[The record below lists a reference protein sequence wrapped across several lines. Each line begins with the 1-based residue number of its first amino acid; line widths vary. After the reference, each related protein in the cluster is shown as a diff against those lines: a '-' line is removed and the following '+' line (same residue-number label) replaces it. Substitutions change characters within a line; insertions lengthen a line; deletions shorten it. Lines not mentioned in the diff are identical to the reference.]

1 MIEDFVNVADGTG
14 YDTGICIIGAG
25 AAGITLA
32 RSLLDSGLPLCLL
45 ESGGADFEAP
55 TQNLAAGESI
65 GQPYYPLEESRLRF
79 FGGTTAIWGGR
90 CAQLDAID
98 FRQRD
103 WVTYSGWPFGKDVLT
118 GYYRQAQGLLEL
130 PVIDNNMLPG
140 FQSPLH
146 TVCPA
151 FWQFDERFDRFT
163 LANCTDLVA
172 SAKVRILLHA
182 TATQIHT
189 NADGSAIDSV
199 TISNLHGG
207 TGTVRARIFIL
218 ATGGLEVPRLLL
230 SSKSPTHPNGLGNH
244 HDNVGRFFMEHPHA
258 RGALVHVSNPRQ
270 LFKLLPRFIRYQGRR
285 FGMLFHPSDQLQETK
300 GILNSGFTLAVRKHP
315 GAKQVLYKQLYN
327 SMRHEMSPTR
337 FGRGLWKITRRVSAR
352 IQDRLGAYLTTR
364 KLGREGYGLYAVI
377 RAEQAPNPDSRIV
390 LTDDRDALGMPR
402 IALDWR
408 LSAIDKDSIRILMKA
423 FDEELRDHGLGS
435 SEPADWLDESGPG
448 WETDPLVS
456 NHPIGGYHHMGTAR
470 MAANPR
476 DGVVDA
482 NCRVHGVAN
491 LYIASSAVFPTA
503 GWANP
508 TLTIL
513 ALSLRLADHLRR
525 EVK

>member
-1 MIEDFVNVADGTG
+1 
-14 YDTGICIIGAG
+14 
-25 AAGITLA
+25 
-32 RSLLDSGLPLCLL
+32 
-45 ESGGADFEAP
+45 
-55 TQNLAAGESI
+55 
-65 GQPYYPLEESRLRF
+65 
-79 FGGTTAIWGGR
+79 
-90 CAQLDAID
+90 
-98 FRQRD
+98 
-103 WVTYSGWPFGKDVLT
+103 
-118 GYYRQAQGLLEL
+118 
-130 PVIDNNMLPG
+130 
-140 FQSPLH
+140 
-146 TVCPA
+146 
-151 FWQFDERFDRFT
+151 
-163 LANCTDLVA
+163 
-172 SAKVRILLHA
+172 
-182 TATQIHT
+182 
-189 NADGSAIDSV
+189 
-199 TISNLHGG
+199 
-207 TGTVRARIFIL
+207 
-218 ATGGLEVPRLLL
+218 
-230 SSKSPTHPNGLGNH
+230 
-244 HDNVGRFFMEHPHA
+244 
-258 RGALVHVSNPRQ
+258 
-270 LFKLLPRFIRYQGRR
+270 
-285 FGMLFHPSDQLQETK
+285 
-300 GILNSGFTLAVRKHP
+300 
-315 GAKQVLYKQLYN
+315 
-327 SMRHEMSPTR
+327 MRHEMSPTR